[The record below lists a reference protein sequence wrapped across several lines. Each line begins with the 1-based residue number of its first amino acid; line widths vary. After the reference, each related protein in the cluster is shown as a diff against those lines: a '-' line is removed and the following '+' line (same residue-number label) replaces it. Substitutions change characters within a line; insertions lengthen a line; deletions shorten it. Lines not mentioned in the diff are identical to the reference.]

1 MSVIQIW
8 IKKKQDTF
16 QLLHGTV
23 GQVKT
28 WKIRKNQRLFSQ
40 NSKSVKKQRAVPKI
54 HGESVFVRMTGI
66 SRDAPGMSKPQTMCN
81 IILLEALLWPL
92 LALFGLEASSHSWD
106 SLMLLQPF
114 YTSRPEDQL
123 SSIPACPGP
132 DCWKANS
139 RELKWNIK
147 LCCCILELQHLWRIS
162 RNILD
167 FNSRFYYGI
176 YLHKFLL
183 I

>member
-28 WKIRKNQRLFSQ
+28 SKIRKNQRLYSQ

-81 IILLEALLWPL
+81 IILLEALLWTFCIIWVGSIFPFLGLPDAAPAL
-92 LALFGLEASSHSWD
+92 LH
-106 SLMLLQPF
+106 
-114 YTSRPEDQL
+114 
-123 SSIPACPGP
+123 
-132 DCWKANS
+132 
-139 RELKWNIK
+139 LKT
-147 LCCCILELQHLWRIS
+147 
-162 RNILD
+162 
-167 FNSRFYYGI
+167 
-176 YLHKFLL
+176 
-183 I
+183 